1 MRRVFD
7 IGRTR
12 LALRFSAGLLLLLP
26 SLAEASHTPDVVLRM
41 WDDAQVG
48 PASDWAHGLRDGW
61 WYRYE
66 AAPADRALPR
76 DLPEA
81 VDEAPG
87 WLPRAG
93 DVLAQN
99 SADERWLWWRR
110 ELPATPYPDKSLVLA
125 NVQCDAFA
133 LYLGEERMYAS
144 GSLSSGLG
152 FSRPA
157 NRLHLI
163 PLPGDSGGRALHILF
178 HNSDASRFP
187 MEQPVI
193 LHVAQSAFMRRL
205 VNEAWHELAL
215 GYLFLFVGLYALFAH
230 RVRRRY
236 GLSFSPWFAFMTIT
250 LGLSQLFSRN
260 PVLMLSDSA
269 GWYYHAGLL
278 AVLVFPIGLWRF
290 AEVSLGPGW
299 KHLIRRCWQLQIVV
313 GLAIWVPDAAGW
325 RTFGPAGQVL
335 GNGALALQLLVGAG
349 EGWRH
354 LRRGVASTHLI
365 ALGVFVFSLA
375 GILDIALAFLP
386 VSLGFE
392 LYPWGA
398 LALIILLALGQE
410 RAAGE
415 AQIKLRRQAEALQR
429 HQQHLEQLVDERT
442 QELRAATRAAESA
455 YRVKSEFLA
464 NMSHELRTPLNAI
477 LGYAQLSE
485 KDSQSTPQ
493 NRERAAVIRT
503 SGDHLLTLINDIL
516 DMSKVE
522 AGKLDIQPGTT
533 RLPHLIEAVVAMM
546 APRAQEKDI
555 AFHYKHAADLPEWVV
570 TDQKRLRQILLNL
583 LSNAIKFT
591 EQGWVELAVAHEDD
605 LLGLTVT
612 DTGIGM
618 APDDME
624 TIFEAFQQVQ
634 GLAQR
639 EGTGLGLAI
648 SRTLARKMGG
658 DITAESQPGQGSVFR
673 LVLPCRAAVPQESP
687 AVSPA
692 EGTGE
697 SAPPVVAPEPLPR
710 DYDVMREAARIGDV
724 QGVLAEADR
733 LKTLFPE
740 QRGYIDRVCRLASSF
755 DIPALQRLLA
765 VKDG

>member
-1 MRRVFD
+1 MSRCVDSRHFGLGV
-7 IGRTR
+7 R
-12 LALRFSAGLLLLLP
+12 LAAALLFVMP
-26 SLAEASHTPDVVLRM
+26 LAAQASHTPDVVLQM
-41 WDDAQVG
+41 WHDAQADL
-48 PASDWAHGLRDGW
+48 ASEWAHGLGDGW

-81 VDEAPG
+81 VDEAPD
-87 WLPRAG
+87 WRPRAG
-93 DVLAQN
+93 DVQAH
-99 SADERWLWWRR
+99 SSEDERWLWWRR
-110 ELPATPYPDKSLVLA
+110 EFPVTTYPDKSLVLA
-125 NVQCDAFA
+125 NVRCDAFA
-133 LYLGEERMYAS
+133 IYLGQERIYTS
-144 GSLSSGLG
+144 GLPSPGLG

-163 PLPGDSGGRALHILF
+163 PLPGDSGGRPVHILF
-178 HNSDASRFP
+178 QNSDPHDFP
-187 MEQPVI
+187 IEQPVI

-205 VNEAWHELAL
+205 VSEAWHGQAL

-260 PVLMLSDSA
+260 PVLMLSDNA

-313 GLAIWVPDAAGW
+313 GLAIWIPDVTGW
-325 RTFGPAGQVL
+325 STFGPAGQVL

-349 EGWRH
+349 EGWRR
-354 LRRGVASTHLI
+354 LRRGPVSTHLI

-375 GILDIALAFLP
+375 GMLDIALAFLP

-415 AQIKLRRQAEALQR
+415 AQIELRRQAEALQR

-485 KDSQSTPQ
+485 KDPQATPQ

-533 RLPHLIEAVVAMM
+533 RLPRLIEAVVAMVG
-546 APRAQEKDI
+546 PRAQERDI
-555 AFHYKHAADLPEWVV
+555 AFHYKPAADLPEWVV
-570 TDQKRLRQILLNL
+570 MDQKRVRQILLNL

-591 EQGWVELAVAHEDD
+591 EDGWVELAVVHEDG
-605 LLGLTVT
+605 LLRLTVT
-612 DTGIGM
+612 DTGIGI
-618 APDDME
+618 AADDME
-624 TIFEAFQQVQ
+624 TIFEAFQQVRDT
-634 GLAQR
+634 AQR

-673 LVLPCRAAVPQESP
+673 LVLPCRAAVPEASPEGSP
-687 AVSPA
+687 AGTAGDSPA
-692 EGTGE
+692 
-697 SAPPVVAPEPLPR
+697 PVVVPAPMPR

-733 LKTLFPE
+733 LKALFPE
-740 QRGYIDRVCRLASSF
+740 HRGYIERVCLLARSF

-765 VKDG
+765 VKEV